1 MRGPLIDSSIQPR
14 VYMKLFE
21 SLVKPIALYGCEVW
35 GGFGHKS
42 ALQENI
48 LSSVLKNDKP
58 TYEQLHLKVC
68 KQILHTLK
76 RASNLGVR
84 SDLGRLPLMFNII
97 CAVCKYRIR
106 LESYGED
113 DLLYHALKS
122 QKNHH
127 KTRIIQ

>member
-1 MRGPLIDSSIQPR
+1 MLYI
-14 VYMKLFE
+14 LFE

-68 KQILHTLK
+68 KQILHTSK
-76 RASNLGVR
+76 RASNLG
-84 SDLGRLPLMFNII
+84 
-97 CAVCKYRIR
+97 KYRIR

-113 DLLYHALKS
+113 DLLYHALKWKK
-122 QKNHH
+122 KNH